1 MIVLS
6 ATDITVIRGQRKL
19 VDAVSIHLHA
29 GEVMALMGENGA
41 GKSTLL
47 KVCTGEIQ
55 SGGGSRGSRGS
66 ITLAGKSLAQ
76 WKAIE
81 CAKLRAVLPQESNVA
96 FQMTATEVVLL
107 GRSPHCNGYP
117 GVADLNIARE
127 ALALVDVVHLE
138 NRLFPTLSGGERA
151 RVMLARV
158 LAQIWT
164 PWRDHPRCLL
174 LDEPTAALDI
184 AHQHRA
190 LDIVRTFARE
200 QGIAVLAVIHDLNL
214 ALQYADKVALLK
226 GGQLQSYGSPDE
238 VLTPENIAHC
248 FQLPMIRLTH
258 PHSHRPVLIAA

>member
-6 ATDITVIRGQRKL
+6 ATDITVIRSRRKL

-29 GEVMALMGENGA
+29 GEMTALMGENGA

-55 SGGGSRGSRGS
+55 PGRRSRGTV
-66 ITLAGKSLAQ
+66 TLAGKSLAH

-117 GVADLNIARE
+117 GATDLNIARE
-127 ALALVDVVHLE
+127 AMALVDVVHLE

-164 PWRDHPRCLL
+164 PWRDQPRCLL
-174 LDEPTAALDI
+174 LDEPIAALDI
-184 AHQHRA
+184 AHQHLA
-190 LDIVRTFARE
+190 LDIVHTFARE
-200 QGIAVLAVIHDLNL
+200 QGVAVMAVIHDLNL

-226 GGQLQSYGSPDE
+226 GGQLHSCGSPDE
-238 VLTPENIAHC
+238 VLTPEHIAQC
-248 FQLPMIRLTH
+248 FQLSMIRLTH